1 MKIVKTICF
10 VSILLT
16 ICSCGG
22 EDAELVVEKDD
33 RTIEEL
39 VVEVTPPKFEV
50 SEEIVEAKPIL
61 FIAESSSLMPTEVK
75 TKMEAAFAEIM
86 ALMSVAKIEMT
97 SPPMSISTLFS
108 MAEMKCEFNAAIVA
122 EIPEGMD
129 VSGRIEKGETYAGKA
144 LKTIHVGSLLK
155 LKSTYDALTDYI
167 KDNGYEIN
175 GNSWE
180 EFIDDPKN
188 VSQEELRINIYFPV
202 K

>member
-22 EDAELVVEKDD
+22 EDAELVAEKD
-33 RTIEEL
+33 TLAVEEL
-39 VVEVTPPKFEV
+39 EPEVMAPKFEV

-61 FIAESSSLMPTEVK
+61 FIAESSSLMPTEIK

-97 SPPMSISTLFS
+97 APPMSISTLFS
-108 MAEMKCEFNAAIVA
+108 MVEMKCEFNAAIVA
-122 EIPEGMD
+122 EIPEGME
-129 VSGRIEKGETYAGKA
+129 VSGRIEKGETYAGKV
-144 LKTIHVGSLLK
+144 LKTVHVGSLLK

-167 KDNGYEIN
+167 KGNGYEIN
-175 GNSWE
+175 GDSWE